1 MVLKININKTLLFS
15 FVLTKTNIVSI
26 MSFEK
31 TNMLEG
37 GISAMT
43 KLDKKQLEYL
53 SRTIMPELYKRQ
65 AQKDDYL
72 EQLKSSLKEA
82 KVKENNEATYAE

>member
-1 MVLKININKTLLFS
+1 
-15 FVLTKTNIVSI
+15 
-26 MSFEK
+26 
-31 TNMLEG
+31 
-37 GISAMT
+37 MT

-72 EQLKSSLKEA
+72 EQLKSSLKETT
-82 KVKENNEATYAE
+82 VKENNEATYAE

>member
-1 MVLKININKTLLFS
+1 MSVEINKYARRR
-15 FVLTKTNIVSI
+15 
-26 MSFEK
+26 
-31 TNMLEG
+31 
-37 GISAMT
+37 ISAMT

-82 KVKENNEATYAE
+82 KVKENNEVTYAE

>member
-1 MVLKININKTLLFS
+1 MFS
-15 FVLTKTNIVSI
+15 FILTKINIVSI
-26 MSFEK
+26 MSVEK

-82 KVKENNEATYAE
+82 KVKENNEVTYAE

>member
-1 MVLKININKTLLFS
+1 MFS

-26 MSFEK
+26 MSIEK
-31 TNMLEG
+31 TNMLER

-82 KVKENNEATYAE
+82 KVKENNEVTYAE

>member
-1 MVLKININKTLLFS
+1 
-15 FVLTKTNIVSI
+15 
-26 MSFEK
+26 
-31 TNMLEG
+31 
-37 GISAMT
+37 MT

-82 KVKENNEATYAE
+82 KVKENNEVTYAEWEAIWERNQKEIHHRSLQPGEHGIHTTLSYSMIC

>member
-53 SRTIMPELYKRQ
+53 
-65 AQKDDYL
+65 
-72 EQLKSSLKEA
+72 
-82 KVKENNEATYAE
+82 

>member
-15 FVLTKTNIVSI
+15 FVLTKINIVSI

-65 AQKDDYL
+65 AQKNDYL
-72 EQLKSSLKEA
+72 EQLKISLKET
-82 KVKENNEATYAE
+82 KVKKTTI